1 MVHRGPLRVVCNLGP
16 DPQPVPL
23 DASVESV
30 LLASWPGSV
39 APHGSALQVPSD
51 AVAVVRMAGSSA

>member
-1 MVHRGPLRVVCNLGP
+1 
-16 DPQPVPL
+16 VPL